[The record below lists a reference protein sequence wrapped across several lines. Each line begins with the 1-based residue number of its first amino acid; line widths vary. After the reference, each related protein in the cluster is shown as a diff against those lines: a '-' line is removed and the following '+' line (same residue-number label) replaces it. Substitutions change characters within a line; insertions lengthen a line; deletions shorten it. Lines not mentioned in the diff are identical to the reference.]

1 MNGSEK
7 LKTLLGNLPLTAE
20 AYWRLRGQYKP
31 WSSHF
36 KLEGI
41 QSVLAGAV
49 AEAQA
54 LTQPN
59 PAARK
64 VCVFATL
71 HYWIE
76 QSLLVAL
83 ALSAQDHQVSFG
95 YLPYSEWDKE
105 INAFDLRKQDLYAQT
120 VLAPANQV
128 MRVVP
133 LLKEVPPK
141 LDLSA
146 YPAELAKIIDQV
158 SDYDTQY
165 TLQVEETDQSHPLYA
180 LRHARNTQAALA
192 LYDWLQREQPQVL
205 VVPNGTILEM
215 GVAYQV
221 ARLLGIKA
229 ITFEFADQRERIW
242 LAQDGEIMS
251 HDTSSLWADL
261 GNQPLPDRA
270 RTAMLDLFAARKNAR
285 LWGNFARQWQ
295 KNPVQGSSLVRQ
307 ALGLDGRPLA
317 LLATN
322 VLGDSLTLG
331 RQRVTATMAE
341 WVVKTIAYFANR
353 PDAQLVVR
361 VHPGELLTHGTSI
374 MDVISQ
380 SFPTLPA
387 NIHVVAPDQ
396 KINTYDLVETAD
408 LGLVFTT
415 TVGMEMAMAGL
426 PVIVAGKTHYAE
438 KGFTRDPQTWEGYE
452 AELNQVFSDPAGS
465 RLDAKTV
472 DQAWLYAYLFFF
484 EFSLPFPWHLLWLKE
499 DFNSRPMRYV
509 LSPAGQ
515 ARYAKTFAYLAGE
528 PLVWKDR
535 GLARL
540 TELGTDGENPHA
552 N

>member
-1 MNGSEK
+1 
-7 LKTLLGNLPLTAE
+7 
-20 AYWRLRGQYKP
+20 
-31 WSSHF
+31 
-36 KLEGI
+36 
-41 QSVLAGAV
+41 
-49 AEAQA
+49 
-54 LTQPN
+54 
-59 PAARK
+59 
-64 VCVFATL
+64 
-71 HYWIE
+71 
-76 QSLLVAL
+76 
-83 ALSAQDHQVSFG
+83 
-95 YLPYSEWDKE
+95 
-105 INAFDLRKQDLYAQT
+105 
-120 VLAPANQV
+120 
-128 MRVVP
+128 
-133 LLKEVPPK
+133 
-141 LDLSA
+141 
-146 YPAELAKIIDQV
+146 
-158 SDYDTQY
+158 
-165 TLQVEETDQSHPLYA
+165 
-180 LRHARNTQAALA
+180 
-192 LYDWLQREQPQVL
+192 
-205 VVPNGTILEM
+205 
-215 GVAYQV
+215 
-221 ARLLGIKA
+221 
-229 ITFEFADQRERIW
+229 
-242 LAQDGEIMS
+242 MS

-415 TVGMEMAMAGL
+415 TVGMEMALAGL

-452 AELNQVFSDPAGS
+452 AELNQVLSDPAGS